1 MWIVY
6 VIVGVVVLVILAMMI
21 ASHHPSFKMTSYT
34 RGTVVAVE
42 EREIKQQ
49 VGRRLE
55 TELICR
61 YTAGGAER
69 QIVHVLQGKQAKRF
83 PVGAGVPVRY
93 YPANPDLARVA
104 VR

>member
-6 VIVGVVVLVILAMMI
+6 VILGVVVLVILAMI
-21 ASHHPSFKMTSYT
+21 VASHHPTFKMTSYT

-42 EREIKQQ
+42 EREIKLE

-69 QIVHVLQGKQAKRF
+69 QIVHVVQGRQAKRF
-83 PVGAGVPVRY
+83 AVGAAVPVRY